1 MTITNGTYSSV
12 GNQNAG
18 FALVHK
24 LGDTKPSY
32 SHRQTTSTQKWESYN
47 RISDK
52 HVSTREKN
60 KL

>member
-12 GNQNAG
+12 ANQNAG

-32 SHRQTTSTQKWESYN
+32 SHRQTTSTQKWESYK

-52 HVSTREKN
+52 YVSTR
-60 KL
+60 